1 MGSGGVI
8 RELEERE
15 GGEVRVRRREVDWG
29 GSLIHYH
36 PGLGVPW
43 CCL

>member
-1 MGSGGVI
+1 MVLGVI

-15 GGEVRVRRREVDWG
+15 GEVRVRRREADW